1 MSDGYIPAAGLKK
14 LFDQIE
20 EDLPAVP
27 WEKELKSYLKAIR
40 KMTKNLIRYDV
51 EVKDGK

>member
-14 LFDQIE
+14 LMDQIE
-20 EDLPAVP
+20 EDLPEVE
-27 WEKELKSYLKAIR
+27 WEKEIKTYTRAIR
-40 KMTKNLIRYDV
+40 KMVKNLIRYDV